1 MREAATPTAPSEA
14 VAAFTKRLKAQALAL
29 GFSKVGVARA
39 EPLEAEGRRLADWL
53 ARGRHATM
61 GWMARTAEKRMR
73 PELLLPGVKSV
84 VAVAL
89 NYDTPPRHTNAPGIA
104 KISRYAWGDDYHDVL
119 TEKLTALLDWVRAER
134 PTAKGYIAVDAQPA
148 MDKAWAVRAGLGWLG
163 KHGNVITREFGS
175 WVFLGELFLD
185 IELEPETETV
195 PDHCGV
201 CTACLEACP
210 TGAIVEPYVVD
221 ARRCISFATIE
232 SKSET
237 PEMDTHG
244 WVFGCDVCQDVCPWS
259 RFRQPTSEPRFAPRE
274 GMVAPTFEELN
285 ALTPDA
291 FKQRFAGTPV
301 LRAKHRGLKRNIAAA
316 QGHTADNASQPAFP
330 KPISHYGASAAS
342 KPSSEP

>member
-1 MREAATPTAPSEA
+1 MTPRSTLPNG
-14 VAAFTKRLKAQALAL
+14 VALFTKRLKAQALAL

-39 EPLEAEGRRLADWL
+39 ERLTTEEQHLLNWL
-53 ARGRHATM
+53 ARGYHATM
-61 GWMARTAEKRMR
+61 GWMARTAEKRTH
-73 PELLLPGVKSV
+73 PEQLLPGAKSV

-89 NYDTPPRHTNAPGIA
+89 NYDTPPRHTDTPGVA
-104 KISRYAWGDDYHDVL
+104 KISRYAWGDDYHAVL

-134 PTAKGYIAVDAQPA
+134 PEAHGYLAVDAQPA

-185 IELEPETETV
+185 IELEPETELV

-210 TGAIVEPYVVD
+210 TKAIVAPYVVD

-259 RFRQPTSEPRFAPRE
+259 RFRQPTTEPRFAPRA
-274 GMVAPTFEELN
+274 GMVAPTFEELA
-285 ALTPDA
+285 ALTPED
-291 FKQRFAGTPV
+291 FKRRFAGTPV
-301 LRAKHRGLKRNIAAA
+301 VRAKYRGLKRNIAAA
-316 QGHTADNASQPAFP
+316 QGGVVSGGAGPSGPDASSRPPGSREQRRVKAVQ
-330 KPISHYGASAAS
+330 
-342 KPSSEP
+342 

>member
-1 MREAATPTAPSEA
+1 MTAPLQSSPSPEA
-14 VAAFTKRLKAQALAL
+14 VAAFTKRLKTQALAL

-39 EPLEAEGRRLADWL
+39 EPLETEAGRLQDWL

-61 GWMARTAEKRMR
+61 GWMARTAEKRTR
-73 PELLLPGVKSV
+73 PERLLPGVKSV

-89 NYDTPPRHTNAPGIA
+89 NYDTPPRRVDAPGVA

-119 TEKLTALLDWVRAER
+119 TEKLTALLDWVRTER
-134 PTAKGYIAVDAQPA
+134 PGANGYVAVDAQPA

-185 IELEPETETV
+185 VELEPETEPI

-201 CTACLEACP
+201 CTACLDACP
-210 TGAIVEPYVVD
+210 TEAIVEPYVVD

-237 PEMDTHG
+237 PEMATHG

-259 RFRQPTSEPRFAPRE
+259 RFRQPTTEPHFAPRE
-274 GMVAPTFEELN
+274 GMVAPTFEELA
-285 ALTPDA
+285 ALTPEA
-291 FKQRFAGTPV
+291 FKERFAGTPV
-301 LRAKHRGLKRNIAAA
+301 LRAKHRGLQRNVAAA
-316 QGHTADNASQPAFP
+316 QGRVATAAQPN
-330 KPISHYGASAAS
+330 KP
-342 KPSSEP
+342 